1 MKMKETLKFLKFG
14 LIGVASVTAIST
26 LAISCN
32 EKKNENANNNN
43 SNSTQKPG
51 DTTKPE
57 TPVDAETKK
66 KLEEAKN
73 KFTVTLKEG
82 SNHSTIRAN
91 EITKENF
98 NNYFTLNGKLE
109 GFTYTLT
116 KLETNGEHGLTVY
129 HSIELNGHKI
139 ESSTPFNGFKGL
151 NLIDYDHTNQ
161 NDFFSIALDKQHLNT
176 IAFAAQ
182 KYTAEHLVKKG
193 WTLKFE
199 NKNNYEL
206 TNTGKY
212 IFFNGKKM
220 NVWKIKFVIEKPIR
234 LSEFLGDTTPVDSTF
249 TDQGKKYHDENGG
262 FQIAIED
269 GVNELV

>member
-51 DTTKPE
+51 DTT
-57 TPVDAETKK
+57 TPQQPSVDAETQK

-82 SNHSTIRAN
+82 SNYSTIRAN

-98 NNYFTLNGKLE
+98 NNYFTLNGTLA

-129 HSIELNGHKI
+129 HNIELNKHTI
-139 ESSTPFNGFKGL
+139 ESAINVEGFKGL
-151 NLIDYDHTNQ
+151 NLIDYDYHKEK
-161 NDFFSIALDKQHLNT
+161 DFYSIALDKQHLNT
-176 IAFAAQ
+176 IAFRVQ
-182 KYTAEHLVKKG
+182 NYTVGDIVKQG

-199 NKNNYEL
+199 DKNNYEL

-212 IFFNGKKM
+212 IIVGGVKM
-220 NVWKIKFVIEKPIR
+220 NVHKIKFVCEKPI
-234 LSEFLGDTTPVDSTF
+234 SSTF
-249 TDQGKKYHDENGG
+249 QNSPVEAPFTEEAKKYHDENGG
-262 FQIAIED
+262 FQIAIKD
-269 GVNELV
+269 GTNELV